1 MITREEI
8 ENLKGRSDF
17 LYPKFDFNIYDGK
30 VVINHSAEELKKIV
44 NYEKEQTKDDDIWQ
58 LCNDNFVDDNGDPF
72 ELTPAQLEIFKCIYY
87 RDFDRVH
94 IVSSTQYG
102 KTLNIANAL
111 LARISSHSDDWLVT
125 VPDLKRGRN
134 LLKYMIKATSKNE
147 YFKRKLIGV
156 KDKDYSALNRL
167 LEEKS
172 KIKLTYQI
180 LGKDAHTPNYGT
192 VELVT
197 CEAHRTQDAIESIM
211 GFGGNNVISDE
222 SSLISDE
229 IEAGIFRMFAGKGK
243 DTCYIKIGNPF
254 HRNHFFKSFIN
265 RRYKKIFINKE
276 IGLAD
281 GRYTEE
287 FLEEAMEKP
296 KAEVLYDC
304 EYPPEDAEDADGWS
318 KLLLGEDVKRSIRP
332 QIKIIDPVRL
342 GVDCAGG
349 GKNRSVIVA
358 RGINGGRVLW
368 QSRTKDTMKIAEAV
382 YDFAIILQ
390 VDPKDIMIDMVGLGR
405 GVADRVS
412 QLLGKPTGVNVAQAV
427 TSKVQKKEFVNLRA
441 LAYWRVR
448 TWILREGRIEKHPGW
463 EELATALL
471 YKLKKGK
478 VQMMPKETM
487 RKKGISSP
495 DYADALMLT
504 FTKKDEYFE
513 TGKSK
518 KNKKEDSFFEKK
530 MKLKNKKRDSFRTVQ
545 A

>member
-1 MITREEI
+1 MITNKEI
-8 ENLKGRSDF
+8 ENLPGRSDF
-17 LYPKFDFNIYDGK
+17 LYPRFDFNIYDGK
-30 VVINHSAEELKKIV
+30 MVINHSAKDLKRILA
-44 NYEKEQTKDDDIWQ
+44 YEMEKCKEDDVWKLANQ
-58 LCNDNFVDDNGDPF
+58 NFVDDHEEPF

-102 KTLNIANAL
+102 KTLNIASAL
-111 LARISSHSDDWLVT
+111 LARISSHPEDWLVT

-134 LLKYMIKATSKNE
+134 LLKYMINATSKNE

-156 KDKDYSALNRL
+156 KDKDHSAMNRL

-180 LGKDAHTPNYGT
+180 LGKDDNIPRYGS
-192 VELVT
+192 VELIT

-211 GFGGNNVISDE
+211 GFGGRNVISDE

-254 HRNHFFKSFIN
+254 HRNHFYKSFVSK
-265 RRYKKIFINKE
+265 RYKKIFIKKE

-281 GRYTEE
+281 GRYTPE
-287 FLEEAMEKP
+287 FIEEAMEKP
-296 KAEVLYDC
+296 KSEILYDC

-318 KLLLGEDVKRSIRP
+318 KLLLGEDVKRAILP
-332 QIKIIDPVRL
+332 EIKLIGPIRL

-349 GKNRSVIVA
+349 GKNQSVIVA
-358 RGINGGRVLW
+358 RGINGARVLW
-368 QSRTKDTMKIAEAV
+368 QSRTRDTMKIAEAV
-382 YDFAIILQ
+382 YDFAIMLE
-390 VDPKDIMIDMVGLGR
+390 VDPKEIFIDMVGLGR
-405 GVADRVS
+405 GASDRLA
-412 QLLGKPTGVNVAQAV
+412 QLIGRPCGVNVGQAADA
-427 TSKVQKKEFVNLRA
+427 KVHKKEFTNLRA
-441 LAYWRVR
+441 LAFWRVR
-448 TWILREGRIEKHPGW
+448 TWILREGRLEKHTGW
-463 EELATALL
+463 EQLSHALF
-471 YKLKKGK
+471 YKLKKSK

-487 RKKGISSP
+487 RKKGIVSP

-518 KNKKEDSFFEKK
+518 KSKKEDDFFKNK
-530 MKLKNKKRDSFRTVQ
+530 MKKKRLRNKSFRTVQ
-545 A
+545 S